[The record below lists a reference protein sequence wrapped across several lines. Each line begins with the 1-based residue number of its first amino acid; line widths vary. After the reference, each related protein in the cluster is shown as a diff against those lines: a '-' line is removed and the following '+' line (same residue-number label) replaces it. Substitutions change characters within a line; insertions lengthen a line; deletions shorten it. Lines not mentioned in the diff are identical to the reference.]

1 MVRCVLKRLEYILK
15 YDSHFKFSSQHNFGE
30 GGGEFIQYDHLM
42 CTRIFPLYYE
52 QDNCRSSKNHEES
65 GMASICIY

>member
-1 MVRCVLKRLEYILK
+1 MIAILSSVVNIILER
-15 YDSHFKFSSQHNFGE
+15 